1 MLIAFQIKIYRCSK
15 YIGFE
20 LITENKTTFILPC
33 PVKLSTLLKPT
44 PMIELMQKATV
55 EKKSYEIFSLFTSK
69 KNLVSFLFF
78 DRLTHFQCLTG
89 YYVQLLRSKFE
100 RRVQS

>member
-44 PMIELMQKATV
+44 PMLELMQKATV
-55 EKKSYEIFSLFTSK
+55 EKSLMKYFPCLLQKGFGWGFFRPFNTFSMLDWVLCTAIAF
-69 KNLVSFLFF
+69 
-78 DRLTHFQCLTG
+78 
-89 YYVQLLRSKFE
+89 
-100 RRVQS
+100 

>member
-1 MLIAFQIKIYRCSK
+1 
-15 YIGFE
+15 
-20 LITENKTTFILPC
+20 
-33 PVKLSTLLKPT
+33 
-44 PMIELMQKATV
+44 MIELMQKATV

-69 KNLVSFLFF
+69 KELIGVFF

>member
-1 MLIAFQIKIYRCSK
+1 MLIAFQIKIYRCIK

-33 PVKLSTLLKPT
+33 PVNLSTFLKPT

-55 EKKSYEIFSLFTSK
+55 EKKSYGIFSLFTSK
-69 KNLVSFLFF
+69 KELIGVFF
-78 DRLTHFQCLTG
+78 SN
-89 YYVQLLRSKFE
+89 V
-100 RRVQS
+100 